1 MQLNFK
7 EFGQGDPIIILH
19 GLFGMLDN
27 WKTLGRKLSENHTVL
42 LVDQRNHGRSPHL
55 PGHNYQ
61 LMAED
66 LQHFMESRW
75 IYKAHIIG
83 HSMGGKTAMQFALD
97 YPDLVDKLV
106 VVDIGPKAYKGG
118 HEAIFDALLALEP
131 DKVDSRQEAEA
142 FLAQRIDD
150 KGIRQFL
157 MKNLSR
163 NKAGGF
169 QWKMNLLAIH
179 EYYSRILEALPDD
192 RTFNGET
199 LFVRGGRSN
208 YLQAEELDSLR
219 KIFPQAQ
226 METVEEAGHWI
237 HAEAPEQLLKILT
250 KFLAS

>member
-192 RTFNGET
+192 RTFSGET
-199 LFVRGGRSN
+199 LFVRGGHSN